1 MLVNYLKIALRNLTK
16 NTIYSFINIIGLA
29 VGLACTILILL
40 WVDHELS
47 FNNFH
52 SKKDRL
58 YQVWENATYDGKVN
72 SFTSIPFPTKEELKN
87 TSTLIQNAT
96 ITDWGSIHLL
106 DAIDHKVNT
115 RGYLVGA
122 EFLQMF
128 DFPLIEGNQR
138 TALEVPHSIV
148 LTEKTANT
156 LFKNGKALGKTLR
169 LDNAYDVT
177 VTGIIKD
184 VPDNS
189 SFTFDYLIPIKLFE
203 LEGWVQE
210 GIDDWGDNSW
220 QVYVELKE
228 GVTKDEADAAIQDM
242 LTKHGQT
249 DVPRGLF
256 LHPLEQ
262 WRLYTQFENGKA
274 SGGMIDYVRGFTII
288 AFFVLLMACINF
300 MNLATA
306 RSQSRAREVGVR
318 KSVGSKRGELIIQF
332 LGESVMITFFSFLIA
347 LVLVELSLPFYNAL
361 VRKELFIDYGNIS
374 FWVLSLLAVL
384 VTGIFSGSYPAFYL
398 SSFRPATV
406 LKGKLYVGKGTVTPR
421 QILVILQFS
430 FATILIIGS
439 IVIHQQIQ
447 FTKKRELG
455 YNQENLMSVWNNE
468 ELRKNYEP
476 LKNELLAS
484 GLVTSVTKSNSP
496 ITEIFSNNFLSWPG
510 KPETEKV
517 LFTTIATEY
526 DYAQT
531 MGISMLEGRDFSPD
545 FPSDTT
551 AVLINKKAADIM
563 NLKETI
569 GTTVTFFG
577 ERQGTIIGVLD
588 NVVMGSPLSQTQP
601 MFAFFD
607 RDWASA
613 ITIRLAATKDVQ
625 ATIRSLEEVFKR
637 YDTSHPFEYTFVDQQ
652 FAKKFSGIA
661 MVNRLANLFTFLA
674 ILITGLGL
682 FGLAAFTAEQ
692 RTKEIG
698 IRKVMGASV
707 RTLVALISREFSRLV
722 FVSFLLSAPLAWWLL
737 TALLERY
744 SYRIEFPWWSLALA
758 GGISL
763 AFALVIV
770 SSQALKA
777 AMSNPVDS
785 LRSE

>member
-1 MLVNYLKIALRNLTK
+1 MLVNYIKIAIRNLTK
-16 NTIYSFINIIGLA
+16 NSIYSFINIFGLA
-29 VGLACTILILL
+29 VGLACSILILL
-40 WVDHELS
+40 WVNHERS
-47 FNNFH
+47 FDDFH
-52 SKKDRL
+52 SKKNRL

-72 SFTSIPFPTKEELKN
+72 SFNSIPFPSREELKT

-106 DAIDHKVNT
+106 DAVDNKVNT

-128 DFPLIEGNQR
+128 DFPLIEGNQA
-138 TALEVPHSIV
+138 TALQIPNSII
-148 LTEKTANT
+148 LTEKIAKN
-156 LFKNGKALGKTLR
+156 LFEGGKALGKIIR
-169 LDNAYDVT
+169 IDNKHDVT
-177 VTGIIKD
+177 VTGIAKD
-184 VPDNS
+184 VPSNS
-189 SFTFDYLIPIKLFE
+189 SLPFEYLIPIKLFE

-220 QVYVELKE
+220 QVYVELKDGASPQE
-228 GVTKDEADAAIQDM
+228 VDAAIRDM

-249 DVPRGLF
+249 DVLRELF
-256 LHPLEQ
+256 LHPMEQ

-274 SGGMIDYVRGFTII
+274 SGGMIDYVRGFSII
-288 AFFVLLMACINF
+288 ALFILLMACINF

-318 KSVGSKRGELIIQF
+318 KSVGSRRGELIVQF
-332 LGESVMITFFSFLIA
+332 LGESVMITFFSFLLA
-347 LVLVELSLPFYNAL
+347 LVLVELSLPFYNTL
-361 VRKELFIDYGNIS
+361 VRKELFIDYSNAT
-374 FWVLSLLAVL
+374 FWLLSLLAVL
-384 VTGIFSGSYPAFYL
+384 LTGIFSGSYPAFYL
-398 SSFRPATV
+398 SSFRPVKV
-406 LKGKLYVGKGTVTPR
+406 LKGKLYVGKGAATPR
-421 QILVILQFS
+421 QVLVITQFV
-430 FATILIIGS
+430 FATILVVGS

-447 FTKKRELG
+447 FTKDRDLG
-455 YNQENLMSVWNNE
+455 YNQENLVSVWNNE
-468 ELRKNYEP
+468 DLTKNYEP
-476 LKNELLAS
+476 LKLELIAS

-496 ITEIFSNNFLSWPG
+496 ITEIFSNNFVSWPG
-510 KPETEKV
+510 KPETENV
-517 LFTTIATEY
+517 IFTTIATEY
-526 DYAQT
+526 DYTQT
-531 MGISMLEGRDFSPD
+531 MGIKILEGRDFSRD
-545 FPSDTT
+545 FPSDST
-551 AVLINKKAADIM
+551 AVLINKKAADAM
-563 NLKETI
+563 NLKETL

-577 ERQGTIIGVLD
+577 ERKGTIIGVID
-588 NVVMGSPLSQTQP
+588 NVVMGSPLSQAQP
-601 MFAFFD
+601 LFAFFD
-607 RDWASA
+607 RDWAST

-625 ATIRSLEEVFKR
+625 ASIQSLTEIFKR

-698 IRKVMGASV
+698 IRKVMGATV
-707 RTLVALISREFSRLV
+707 TTLVSLISREFSRLV
-722 FVSFLLSAPLAWWLL
+722 IISFLISGPLAWWLL